1 MDADHATTATER
13 RASTRRKGA
22 TSKRS
27 SATERRYP
35 PTFVAE
41 NERLH
46 VERTD
51 RLKDA
56 AREMSGIADTILQV
70 SARTTAALTHPAVAA
85 CTAAAPVRATAAHGQ
100 LVTALTRETGLG
112 FAFTG
117 GRVGAA
123 VGGLGRMADRDSLA
137 ILVMATSLRLR
148 LAALQIVHPEL
159 TQDPKLVRI
168 IDAVNDDRDIE
179 MWRALRALFRHRG
192 AVDGM
197 SRLAPMAVEIFSLK
211 ALLDEN
217 PLNDH
222 TAWKMASGRGAP
234 TADPLLGVST
244 KFISRLDRGEGGARP
259 IEMTEYEASSAG
271 ARGSL
276 LDFVRNI
283 RMLGNDGRIIIQTIT
298 GPDGV
303 ERHVVQA
310 PGMRPG
316 GSRND
321 SPQDLVGAFRAT
333 LDDWSTYSGALHSA
347 IADYGIPEGDE
358 VALVGH
364 SAGGSAIMNLAQ
376 EETFCGRYRLTN
388 AIAIGSPVDHKVP
401 ADPRTQVATIT
412 NQHDIVP
419 TLDGT
424 GAGSCYDHHPDWYVV
439 DYTEPFHQFPECHSP
454 SHYLNDLEYRLVEAR
469 EHIDEQ
475 LAAYHGEVVRTQ
487 MYQIYDEPP
496 APEGFPFLTT
506 PRYNVTT
513 ESGSRS
519 VELPITC
526 SDGDGLLAYFAIS
539 PRKAAALMEDG
550 SPARP
555 LLIGGRALAAVFAA
569 DHRESNLG
577 PYREVVA
584 GIVVHAPWKD
594 GMFVLTDLVRDVDRR
609 GLGIRVI
616 ASVVDTEAAH
626 DAHREFWRIP
636 AELGTIDMSLGRQRF
651 RVTLGERQGED
662 GKAGEGA
669 DPLVLGGLLGPGL
682 LSPAYDTVLYTRS
695 GRDVF
700 RATFQVRGRIWG
712 HPGALCK
719 LNAGS
724 SELPLAQ
731 TLRRLG
737 LDGARP
743 LACLSTRSHHSKV
756 SGAAVFSL

>member
-1 MDADHATTATER
+1 MSADQATTER
-13 RASTRRKGA
+13 PARRKGGRGS
-22 TSKRS
+22 SKRS
-27 SATERRYP
+27 SAERHP
-35 PTFVAE
+35 PAFVAE
-41 NERLH
+41 NERRH
-46 VERTD
+46 VEQTD

-56 AREMSGIADTILQV
+56 AREMSTIADTILQV
-70 SARTTAALTHPAVAA
+70 SARTTAALTHPAMAA
-85 CTAAAPVRATAAHGQ
+85 CAAAAPVRATAAHRQ
-100 LVTALTRETGLG
+100 LVTTLTRENGLG
-112 FAFTG
+112 FAFSG

-168 IDAVNDDRDIE
+168 IDAVNADRDVE
-179 MWRALRALFRHRG
+179 MWRALRELFRHRG
-192 AVDGM
+192 AVDGL

-234 TADPLLGVST
+234 TADPLIGVST
-244 KFISRLDRGEGGARP
+244 WFISRLDRGEGGARP
-259 IEMTEYEASSAG
+259 IEMSAYEASSVG

-298 GPDGV
+298 GPDGAH
-303 ERHVVQA
+303 RHVVQA

-333 LDDWSTYSGALHSA
+333 LENWSTYSGALHSA

-388 AIAIGSPVDHKVP
+388 AVAIGSPVDHKVP
-401 ADPRTQVATIT
+401 ADPRTRVATIT

-454 SHYLNDLEYRLVEAR
+454 SHYLNDLEHRLGEAR

-475 LAAYHGEVVRTQ
+475 LEAYHGEVVRTQ

-496 APEGFPFLTT
+496 APDGFPFLTT
-506 PRYNVTT
+506 PRFDVAT
-513 ESGSRS
+513 ESGSGT
-519 VELPITC
+519 VELPLTC
-526 SDGDGLLAYFAIS
+526 SDGDGLLAYFTVS
-539 PRKAAALMEDG
+539 PGKAAALMENG

-555 LLIGGRALAAVFAA
+555 LLIGNRALVAVFAA

-577 PYREVVA
+577 PYKEVVA

-609 GLGIRVI
+609 GLGIRVVG
-616 ASVVDTEAAH
+616 SVVDTEAAR
-626 DAHREFWRIP
+626 DAQRQFWRIP
-636 AELGTIDMSLGRQRF
+636 AELGDIGLSVGRQRV
-651 RVTLGERQGED
+651 RVTLGEKD
-662 GKAGEGA
+662 GEGA
-669 DPLVLGGLLGPGL
+669 DPLVLGGFLGPGL

-695 GRDVF
+695 GRDVY

-719 LNAGS
+719 LNAGT
-724 SELPLAQ
+724 SELPLAE

-743 LACLSTRSHHSKV
+743 LACLSARSHHSKV